1 MSELQNNDLVSK
13 LWAASPVEPPQ
24 SNQINLS
31 DSGDGVSSIQVNIN
45 EEPSLA
51 PNTSQENIWAEVTLP
66 SKDEVNDVSISP
78 TEVPLTPVAQQNN
91 IENSNSVEP
100 IKDVKVEN
108 IVPNNTIPSQ
118 PSSINWA
125 VAGNS
130 VNKVVNANPQKVSN
144 ISKRNPKAEY
154 WKWLVSGI
162 LVSLWLIAI
171 WLVLFDHWSLLA
183 SAANGIKLTDND
195 TTNEV
200 VKMEDALAFSD
211 SVSDSYIDGIIGES
225 EETLDVSEVE
235 DLELANQ
242 TWVDNKD
249 LESDNILEGEDLEDS
264 LVDNELN
271 NEELDENQVE
281 LSDEE
286 NDEDLDED
294 TKVVAKNDL
303 DDNSSVDTNQK
314 SDNNS
319 SKNKMAGSIVSI
331 FDNMDEDLDSDESED
346 VETNTT
352 SISFKHVDNVEDANW
367 VMSANCSNLHCG
379 DLSEAN
385 LNELTLCTDFKQKDG
400 MEDEALRIG
409 NNWVCRYKDI
419 SELVYVEL

>member
-13 LWAASPVEPPQ
+13 LWTASPVEPTQ

-31 DSGDGVSSIQVNIN
+31 DSGEGVSSIQVNLN

-66 SKDEVNDVSISP
+66 SKDEVNDVGISP
-78 TEVPLTPVAQQNN
+78 TEVPLTPVVQQNN

-100 IKDVKVEN
+100 IKDVEVEN
-108 IVPNNTIPSQ
+108 IVPNNAIPSQ

-154 WKWLVSGI
+154 WKWLASGI

-249 LESDNILEGEDLEDS
+249 LESDNILEGENLEDS

>member
-1 MSELQNNDLVSK
+1 MSGFTCRTYTIQSDL
-13 LWAASPVEPPQ
+13 
-24 SNQINLS
+24 N
-31 DSGDGVSSIQVNIN
+31 GDGVSSIQVNIN

-154 WKWLVSGI
+154 WKWLASGI